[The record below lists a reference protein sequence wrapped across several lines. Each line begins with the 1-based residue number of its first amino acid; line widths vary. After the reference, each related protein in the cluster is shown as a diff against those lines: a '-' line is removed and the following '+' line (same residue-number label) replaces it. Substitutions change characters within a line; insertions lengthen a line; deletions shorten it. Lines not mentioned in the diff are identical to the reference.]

1 MKARRV
7 KGLDPEAALA
17 DNVQRI
23 VVVRVEELHAFTPKA
38 LDPAEVD
45 TLHDMRIAA
54 KRLRY
59 ILELTAHVFGP
70 YTVTASKRT
79 KELQDQLG
87 EIHDCDVTLPR
98 VLALI
103 EQTRQAD
110 AAAVRARAGAAGDL
124 DPGLSARAPHATAW
138 RGLEAMAVHLQARRD
153 LLFDRFVELWAK
165 LAREG
170 FRARLEYAVAERPPG
185 VPSGEHGGGAPDD
198 VHGAGADPDGARA
211 GTAAGA

>member
-23 VVVRVEELHAFTPKA
+23 VTVRVDELHAFMPKA
-38 LDPAEVD
+38 LDPAEVE
-45 TLHDMRIAA
+45 TMHDMRIAA

-79 KELQDQLG
+79 KELQDLLG
-87 EIHDCDVTLPR
+87 EVHDCDVTLPR
-98 VLALI
+98 VLELI

-110 AAAVRARAGAAGDL
+110 AAAVRARAGEAGDL
-124 DPGLSARAPHATAW
+124 DPRLSARAPHATAW

-153 LLFDRFVELWAK
+153 LMFDRFVELWAK
-165 LAREG
+165 LSREG

-185 VPSGEHGGGAPDD
+185 VPSPDHDGGAPHD
-198 VHGAGADPDGARA
+198 GQSAGTDPRGARA
-211 GTAAGA
+211 GAGTGP

>member
-1 MKARRV
+1 MKARKV
-7 KGLDPEAALA
+7 KGLDPEATLA

-23 VVVRVEELHAFTPKA
+23 VSVRVDELHAFVPRA
-38 LDPAEVD
+38 LDPAEVE

-79 KELQDQLG
+79 KDLQDLLG

-98 VLALI
+98 VLELI
-103 EQTRQAD
+103 EQTRVLD
-110 AAAVRARAGAAGDL
+110 AHAVRASAGTADDL
-124 DPGLSARAPHATAW
+124 DPKLSARAPNATAW

-153 LLFDRFVELWAK
+153 LLFDRFAELWAK
-165 LAREG
+165 LGREG
-170 FRARLEYAVAERPPG
+170 FRARLEYAVAERPAG
-185 VPSGEHGGGAPDD
+185 VTSGVDDGGASCNGQGP
-198 VHGAGADPDGARA
+198 GAHPRGSRPGARA
-211 GTAAGA
+211 GT